1 VRTEK
6 GAVAVPADFIEVS
19 QFPETRS
26 GKYMRRMVRAL
37 VVGEDVGD
45 VTTLR
50 NPEALD
56 ELGTVIA
63 DWQRKQRMS
72 DEQALFD
79 RHRYFLVQYNSVVP
93 GKQVAT
99 VTVTNHSK
107 GCKTENTAAFY
118 HLGHAIDRDHFFTQS
133 VFRPFSLTLH
143 FSLNFSHLYFR
154 SA

>member
-1 VRTEK
+1 MKLAGDVRTEK

-56 ELGTVIA
+56 ELRTVIA

-79 RHRYFLVQYNSVVP
+79 RHRYFLVQYNSVAP
-93 GKQVAT
+93 ASRSRPSPSPT
-99 VTVTNHSK
+99 RRSMHSTN
-107 GCKTENTAAFY
+107 A
-118 HLGHAIDRDHFFTQS
+118 R
-133 VFRPFSLTLH
+133 LT
-143 FSLNFSHLYFR
+143 SW
-154 SA
+154 